1 MDSELR
7 KMTSHNGLHGLLYQ
21 ASAEYIAL
29 CVQAYRLARHAVVD
43 RLEQGIVVKPAV
55 VLDLDETVFNNSAYQ
70 AWQIKAGRNFDEE
83 TSWKQWCD
91 EGRATAVPGAVEF
104 VRFMESKNIVPI
116 FITSRQNETRS
127 GTAENLR
134 RLGLI
139 SDEECERERLYGD
152 LSDHA
157 LHTRLF
163 MFNMP
168 DYSAHIASGHKIHEL
183 TNKFQARIFC
193 EQVRGF
199 EIILSVGDNLADYA
213 EAYGSVV
220 NSAGS
225 VIRGTPSPE
234 ARITTVLQ
242 DLPLFG
248 RDFVLI
254 PNSTYGGW
262 LRAYEGNLLG
272 ASDELAATGGQV
284 REPLDEPQG
293 TFIFDSGKSVK
304 ANGPKFSPDHLVIWD
319 GPK

>member
-1 MDSELR
+1 
-7 KMTSHNGLHGLLYQ
+7 
-21 ASAEYIAL
+21 
-29 CVQAYRLARHAVVD
+29 
-43 RLEQGIVVKPAV
+43 
-55 VLDLDETVFNNSAYQ
+55 
-70 AWQIKAGRNFDEE
+70 
-83 TSWKQWCD
+83 
-91 EGRATAVPGAVEF
+91 VEF
-104 VRFMESKNIVPI
+104 VRFIESKNIVPI
-116 FITSRQNETRS
+116 FITSRQNETRN

-139 SDEECERERLYGD
+139 SDEECEQERLHGD
-152 LSDHA
+152 SSVYALS
-157 LHTRLF
+157 TRLF

-168 DYSAHIASGHKIHEL
+168 ACTVDTGTGRKIHEL
-183 TNKFQARIFC
+183 ANKFQARIFC

-225 VIRGTPSPE
+225 VILGHPFPA

-254 PNSTYGGW
+254 PNATYGGW
-262 LRAYEGNLLG
+262 LRAYEANLFG
-272 ASDELAATGGQV
+272 ASDELAATGDQV
-284 REPLDEPQG
+284 REPLDEPQE
-293 TFIFDSGKSVK
+293 TFVFDGGKSVK
-304 ANGPKFSPDHLVIWD
+304 ANGPKFSSEHLVIWD

>member
-1 MDSELR
+1 MDSTLR
-7 KMTSHNGLHGLLYQ
+7 EMTSHNGLHGLLYQ

-29 CVQAYRLARHAVVD
+29 CVQAYRLARHAVMD
-43 RLEQGIVVKPAV
+43 RLVQGIVVKPAV
-55 VLDLDETVFNNSAYQ
+55 VFDLDETVFNNSAYQ
-70 AWQIKAGRNFDEE
+70 AWQIRAGRNFDEG

-104 VRFMESKNIVPI
+104 VRFIESKNIVPI
-116 FITSRQNETRS
+116 FITSRQNVTRT

-134 RLGLI
+134 RLELI
-139 SDEECERERLYGD
+139 SDEECERERLNGN
-152 LSDHA
+152 SSSHA
-157 LHTRLF
+157 LSTRLF

-168 DYSAHIASGHKIHEL
+168 AYTADTATGKKMHDL

-220 NSAGS
+220 SAAGT
-225 VIRGTPSPE
+225 VIRGTPFPA
-234 ARITTVLQ
+234 ARISTVLQ

-254 PNSTYGGW
+254 PNATYGGW

-272 ASDELAATGGQV
+272 ASDELASTGSQV
-284 REPLDEPQG
+284 REPLEEPQESFVFDG
-293 TFIFDSGKSVK
+293 TKSVK
-304 ANGPKFSPDHLVIWD
+304 ANGPKFSPDHVVIWN
-319 GPK
+319 GPT

>member
-1 MDSELR
+1 LR
-7 KMTSHNGLHGLLYQ
+7 KR
-21 ASAEYIAL
+21 AAL
-29 CVQAYRLARHAVVD
+29 CVQAYRLACHAVAD
-43 RLEQGIVVKPAV
+43 RLEQGIVVKPAIV
-55 VLDLDETVFNNSAYQ
+55 FDLDETVFNNSAYQ
-70 AWQIKAGRNFDEE
+70 AWQIRAGHNFDEAM
-83 TSWKQWCD
+83 SWKQWCD
-91 EGRATAVPGAVEF
+91 QDRAAAVPGAVEF
-104 VRFMESKNIVPI
+104 VRLKESKSIVPI
-116 FITSRQNETRS
+116 FITSRQNVTRN

-139 SDEECERERLYGD
+139 SDEECERERMDGD
-152 LSDHA
+152 SSDYALS
-157 LHTRLF
+157 TRLF

-168 DYSAHIASGHKIHEL
+168 ACTADAGSDRKVHEL

-225 VIRGTPSPE
+225 VIRGHPFPA

-254 PNSTYGGW
+254 PNAAYGGW
-262 LRAYEGNLLG
+262 LRDYEANLFG
-272 ASDELAATGGQV
+272 ASDELAATGSQV
-284 REPLDEPQG
+284 REPLDEPQA
-293 TFIFDSGKSVK
+293 TFIFDGRKSVT
-304 ANGPKFSPDHLVIWD
+304 ANGPKFSPENLVIWH